1 MGRGPGR
8 PCATFPARDTR
19 ATTPVAPGVVLIGDA
34 AGYENPLLG
43 QGLSMALRDVRDVA
57 DALTTAGA
65 WNERVFDEY
74 VVGRRRRHHVAK
86 LATTMEGWVNDGYEH
101 QDPAIRTDRRE
112 RVYADELLTAVDAT
126 VWRGYDSIDA
136 DAAERAIANL
146 LAATEPPS

>member
-1 MGRGPGR
+1 M
-8 PCATFPARDTR
+8 
-19 ATTPVAPGVVLIGDA
+19 LIGDA

-57 DALTTAGA
+57 DTLTTESA
-65 WNERVFDEY
+65 WDERAFGGY

-86 LATTMEGWVNDGYEH
+86 LATTMEVWVNDGYER
-101 QDPAIRTDRRE
+101 QDPALRIDRRE

-126 VWRGYDSIDA
+126 VWRGYDSIDSE
-136 DAAERAIANL
+136 AAERAVAKL